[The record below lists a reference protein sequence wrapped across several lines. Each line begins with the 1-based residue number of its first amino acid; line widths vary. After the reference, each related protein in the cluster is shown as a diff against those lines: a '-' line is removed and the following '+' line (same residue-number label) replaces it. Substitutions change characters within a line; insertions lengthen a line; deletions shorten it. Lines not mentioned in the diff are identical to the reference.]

1 MIPQARW
8 LKRAHLLFCASVVLI
23 FLVPG
28 VSAASETSPGAV
40 PELEDAVAYERA
52 PVTMDGEELFRVRG
66 GTSYPAAERAKA
78 IQERI
83 KSLAGDK
90 SIPADS
96 LRVIES
102 ADRSSLVAP
111 GHFLMAVFDEDARAE
126 GFSRYVLAETMRN
139 EIVRSVKRFREDRTP
154 RVLLAN
160 SIRALAVILA
170 ALILL
175 WLTHRLYRRL
185 GRMFRRRLDS
195 RITRL
200 RTMTGRVAQT
210 ETLTAL
216 IGGLFTALR
225 VAWILLIAYFS
236 LNIVLGFYPW
246 TRSLSRRVMSIVLDP
261 LQSIGAAFVDSL
273 PGLVFIALL
282 WIVTRYVLK
291 VVRVFFSGVDQDK
304 ITVRGFDRD
313 WAWPTYRIAH
323 VVILVFAAI
332 IAYPYIPGSGT
343 DAFKGVSLFLGIIF
357 SLGSSSFVANVI
369 AGYSLI
375 YRRAFKIGD
384 RVRFGDVEGLVSN
397 TGAMVTHLRTLKNE
411 DIVVPNSLILNNNI
425 TNFSTLASTRGL
437 ILHTTVGIGYET
449 PWRQVDA
456 MLKLAAE
463 RTPGV
468 LKEPPPFV
476 WVKSLG
482 DFAVTYELNVY
493 TDDPPH
499 QARLYSALHRNVL
512 DAFNEFGVQIMTP
525 AYEGDPNVPKVVPKD
540 AWFAPPA
547 ATQPSSDAEKGEA
560 PAGD

>member
-1 MIPQARW
+1 MIPQARR
-8 LKRAHLLFCASVVLI
+8 LKLAHLLFRTSVVLI
-23 FLVPG
+23 FFLPG
-28 VSAASETSPGAV
+28 VSATSETLPGAV
-40 PELEDAVAYERA
+40 PELEDAATFERA
-52 PVTMDGEELFRVRG
+52 PVTLDGEQLFQVRG
-66 GTSYPAAERAKA
+66 ATAYPAAERAKA
-78 IQERI
+78 IRERI

-90 SIPADS
+90 SVPADS

-111 GHFLMAVFDEDARAE
+111 GHFVMAVFDEDAQAE
-126 GFSRYVLAETMRN
+126 RFSRHVLAETLRN

-154 RVLLAN
+154 RVLLVN
-160 SIRALAVILA
+160 GIRALAVILG
-170 ALILL
+170 ALLLL
-175 WLTHRLYRRL
+175 WLTNRLYRRL
-185 GRMFRRRLDS
+185 GRWFRRRLDT
-195 RITRL
+195 RIVRL
-200 RTMTGRVAQT
+200 RKMTGRVAQT

-216 IGGLFTALR
+216 IGGLFTAVR
-225 VAWILLIAYFS
+225 VGWILLIAYFS
-236 LNIVLGFYPW
+236 LNIVLGFFPW
-246 TRSLSRRVMSIVLDP
+246 TRSLSRRVLGIVLDP
-261 LQSIGAAFVDSL
+261 LQSIGAAFVDAL

-291 VVRVFFSGVDQDK
+291 VVRVFFSGIDQNK
-304 ITVRGFDRD
+304 ITVAGFDRD
-313 WAWPTYRIAH
+313 WAMPTYRIAY
-323 VVILVFAAI
+323 VVILAFAVV
-332 IAYPYIPGSGT
+332 IAYPYIPGSGS
-343 DAFKGVSLFLGIIF
+343 DAFKGVSLFIGIIF
-357 SLGSSSFVANVI
+357 SLGSSSFISNVI
-369 AGYSLI
+369 AGYTLI

-384 RVRFGDVEGLVSN
+384 RVRIGEIEGLVSGS
-397 TGAMVTHLRTLKNE
+397 GALVTHLRTLKNE
-411 DIVVPNSLILNNNI
+411 DIVVPNSLILNSDI

-468 LKEPPPFV
+468 LEEPAPFV

-547 ATQPSSDAEKGEA
+547 AIQPSSDAEKGEA
-560 PAGD
+560 PAG